1 MNWGHKIIFSFV
13 AFMIFLGIL
22 VYRSFQSKVNLVS
35 QDYYKQEIVYQDQ
48 INKIENELALEKSVS
63 IVHNSRL
70 NELLIIFPRELEVKT
85 SRLTLYRPSDASMDR
100 SWNLQLDQENAD
112 KISTESLS
120 GGLWQVQVEWSDQ
133 SNSYYKEQNIFLP

>member
-1 MNWGHKIIFSFV
+1 MNWGHKIIFSFI
-13 AFMIFLGIL
+13 AFTIFLGVL
-22 VYRSFQSKVNLVS
+22 VYKSFQSKVNLVS
-35 QDYYKQEIVYQDQ
+35 QDYYKQEIVFQDQ

-70 NELLIIFPRELEVKT
+70 NELLIIFPRELEVK
-85 SRLTLYRPSDASMDR
+85 SASLTLYRPSDASMDR
-100 SWNLQLDQENAD
+100 SWDLQLDQENAD

>member
-112 KISTESLS
+112 IISTESLS

>member
-1 MNWGHKIIFSFV
+1 MNWGYKIIFSFI
-13 AFMIFLGIL
+13 AFTIFLGVL
-22 VYRSFQSKVNLVS
+22 VYKSFQSKVNLVS
-35 QDYYKQEIVYQDQ
+35 QDYYKQEIVFQDQ

-70 NELLIIFPRELEVKT
+70 NELLIIFPRELEVK
-85 SRLTLYRPSDASMDR
+85 SASLTLYRPSDASMDR
-100 SWNLQLDQENAD
+100 SWDLQLDQENAD

>member
-1 MNWGHKIIFSFV
+1 MNWGHKIIFSFI
-13 AFMIFLGIL
+13 AFTIFLGVL
-22 VYRSFQSKVNLVS
+22 VYKSFQSKVNLVS
-35 QDYYKQEIVYQDQ
+35 QDYYKQEIVFQDQ

-70 NELLIIFPRELEVKT
+70 NELLIIFPRELEVK
-85 SRLTLYRPSDASMDR
+85 SASLTLYRPSDASMDR

>member
-22 VYRSFQSKVNLVS
+22 VYKSFQSKVNLVS

>member
-1 MNWGHKIIFSFV
+1 MNWGHKIIFSFI
-13 AFMIFLGIL
+13 AFTIFLGVL
-22 VYRSFQSKVNLVS
+22 VYKSFQSKVNLVS
-35 QDYYKQEIVYQDQ
+35 QDYYKQEIVFQDQ

-70 NELLIIFPRELEVKT
+70 NELLIIFPRELEVK
-85 SRLTLYRPSDASMDR
+85 SASLTLYRPSDASMDR
-100 SWNLQLDQENAD
+100 SWDLQLDQENAD

-133 SNSYYKEQNIFLP
+133 STSYYKEQNIFLP